1 MQQAAAIPVRRYRG
15 QLQICLIRRKASKSW
30 GIPKGVVD
38 PGVTRRETAL
48 NEAWEEA
55 GLSGRLLEKSVGR
68 YEYEKGGT
76 TLTVAVYLMQVVAQ
90 EATWEEDSFRERRWT
105 PFDDGTQMLKRHPV
119 RRLLARARRLI
130 EKAEI

>member
-1 MQQAAAIPVRRYRG
+1 MQQAAAIPIRRYRG
-15 QLQICLIRRKASKSW
+15 KLQVCLIRRKKSKSW

-38 PGVTRRETAL
+38 PGDTRRETAL

-68 YEYEKGGT
+68 YEYVKWGT
-76 TLTVAVYLMQVVAQ
+76 TLTVAVYLMQVLAQ
-90 EATWEEDSFRERRWT
+90 ETTWEEDSFRERLWT
-105 PFDDGTQMLKRHPV
+105 SFDDGAQLLRGHPV
-119 RRLLARARRLI
+119 RRLLHRARRLI